1 MSNSSEP
8 VCASTLSRSRGSIHG
23 PERSIPPRRLPPVSR
38 ISTPPSGQAMTSAPE
53 PNWGTQPS
61 ASTVLVVGSPEPSSA
76 ATNRVRPRIH
86 AAVAPSAAIETAT
99 RTPGDCTGA
108 VGAYWDAGESSWARC
123 CTLCCANT
131 GGAAASVGPPDG
143 RGARADMVARS
154 VTRGLGG
161 APDAGS
167 NCQTRTREP
176 STCEI
181 TSCAFTNASD
191 CACGTVTCVGDP
203 AVYEVERPPTQ
214 ATIVTATAMIARIM
228 RSGCHDR
235 KMAGGCTYASVPTRD
250 ALRRGVVSRDP
261 RQTSIGQN
269 VGRCG

>member
-1 MSNSSEP
+1 MP
-8 VCASTLSRSRGSIHG
+8 C
-23 PERSIPPRRLPPVSR
+23 P
-38 ISTPPSGQAMTSAPE
+38 PE
-53 PNWGTQPS
+53 PHWGTQPS
-61 ASTVLVVGSPEPSSA
+61 ASTVRVGGWPEPSSA

-154 VTRGLGG
+154 LTRGLGG
-161 APDAGS
+161 ASDAGS

-181 TSCAFTNASD
+181 SSCAFTNASD
-191 CACGTVTCVGDP
+191 CARGTATCVGYH

-214 ATIVTATAMIARIM
+214 ATIVTATAMIARF
-228 RSGCHDR
+228 RPDSC
-235 KMAGGCTYASVPTRD
+235 YY
-250 ALRRGVVSRDP
+250 
-261 RQTSIGQN
+261 
-269 VGRCG
+269 